1 MSYFRFGHVDIFVEQ
16 SFFGKYCGK
25 RTGQKVTV
33 GGVYTLVKFHSNGYG
48 RGFFFRFNSVPAGM
62 YRQAYNIAG
71 SLSH

>member
-25 RTGQKVTV
+25 RTGLKVTV
-33 GGVYTLVKFHSNGYG
+33 GGDYTLIKFHYNGYG

-62 YRQAYNIAG
+62 YTQVYNIAG